1 MEIVEYRAT
10 SKKRTERRVVS
21 EVRRGQI
28 LPGTSDYWEGVTMRV
43 PALPPTKLAGACSII
58 DVQYRLE
65 FHVEPKGPAFDLVV
79 GIPIIIG
86 KRLDTLYT

>member
-43 PALPPTKLAGACSII
+43 PALPPTKLAGSCSII

-65 FHVEPKGPAFDLVV
+65 FHVEPSGPAFDLVV

-86 KRLDTLYT
+86 TTLDII

>member
-1 MEIVEYRAT
+1 MEYRAT

-43 PALPPTKLAGACSII
+43 PALPPTKPSERNSSGRTCAS
-58 DVQYRLE
+58 
-65 FHVEPKGPAFDLVV
+65 
-79 GIPIIIG
+79 
-86 KRLDTLYT
+86 

>member
-1 MEIVEYRAT
+1 MEYRAK
-10 SKKRTERRVVS
+10 SKKKTEMRVVS

-28 LPGTSDYWEGVTMRV
+28 PPGTSDYWEGVTMRV

-58 DVQYRLE
+58 DVQYKLV
-65 FHVEPKGPAFDLVV
+65 FHVEPSGPAFDLKV

-86 KRLDTLYT
+86 ISHANYHNVV